1 MKKYMLRRLLF
12 ALPTIIGAF
21 IVVFFLI
28 RMIPGDPAETML
40 GVNATDAQIEA
51 YRQLHGLNES
61 AGVQFFI
68 AFKNFLKFDFGQSLS
83 WYKPVTTV
91 ILERFPYTMEL
102 ALYGIG
108 ISLVLA
114 LVLGTLA
121 AVCRGRLPDLILTTL
136 ATMGMSL
143 PSFYIGLWV
152 LVIFALKLKM
162 IPVMSSM
169 NSDATYFQTLFGP
182 VLTLVVG
189 ECALLARTTRSS
201 MLEIL
206 NEDFIR
212 TARAKG
218 LSERLVLFKH
228 ALGNALIP
236 IITMAGY
243 SLATALG
250 GAIVLETVFVRPGI
264 GKLLIDA
271 INVRDYPL
279 IQGTTVFIAILMIV
293 INILTDLVYGL
304 VDPRIRVTGDEA

>member
-1 MKKYMLRRLLF
+1 MKKYILSRILF
-12 ALPTIIGAF
+12 AIPTVVGAF

-40 GVNATDAQIEA
+40 GAKATDAQIEA
-51 YRQLHGLNES
+51 YRELHGLNES
-61 AGVQFFI
+61 TGKQFFI

-91 ILERFPYTMEL
+91 ILERFPYTIEL

-121 AVCRGRLPDLILTTL
+121 AVYRGRWPDLLLTTF
-136 ATMGMSL
+136 ATLGMSL
-143 PSFYIGLWV
+143 PSFYVGLWV
-152 LVIFALKLKM
+152 LVVFALKLGI

-169 NSDATYFQTLFGP
+169 GGDATYFQTLFGP
-182 VLTLVVG
+182 VLTLVIG

-212 TARAKG
+212 TARSKG
-218 LSERLVLFKH
+218 LAERAVLFKH
-228 ALGNALIP
+228 ALGNAMIP
-236 IITMAGY
+236 IVTMAGY

-293 INILTDLVYGL
+293 INIVTDLLYGL
-304 VDPRIRVTGDEA
+304 VDPRIRVSGDEG